1 MSFLGI
7 TFVISA
13 YKGRKSFSENL
24 LKMILF
30 SFYFEYFN
38 RFSNDCVN
46 SRYSRAT
53 NRKKHELC
61 IMISDKKGLEQ
72 LSLLLIANQVK
83 HIVFS
88 PGSRNA
94 PLIATFPRYKEFE
107 CYSIVDE
114 RSAAFFALGIAQ
126 KTGETVVLSCTSGS
140 ALLNYA
146 PALAEAYYQ
155 KIPLLVISA
164 DRPENLIDRGDGQT
178 IRQQNIYANYI
189 KKSVQLFEDPES
201 VEELIEYQ
209 KLALEAI
216 QATQYPDKGPA
227 HINIPFT
234 EPIYG
239 EKAKEDPEIIS
250 TDTNTA
256 SINFSE
262 SEFELLSQTWNS
274 ASKKM
279 IIVGQQKPNKQLEN
293 ILIEISKDPSVI
305 VLSETTSNIS
315 SPNFINC
322 IDKTLATIS
331 SENLNNFLPD
341 LLITINSTIVSKK
354 IKAFLRTD
362 KPFQHWHIDKA
373 NEQLDTYFHLTQVLP
388 ISPLFFFEKTNAF
401 SKPNSSDYKS
411 EWFKQKEKAEQ
422 NHERFL
428 STAPYSDLTVF
439 DQLLKR
445 LPPKSN
451 IHFTNSTPVRY
462 SQLFN
467 LNPTLTI
474 DSNRGT
480 SGIDGSISTAVG
492 AAWMSK
498 EITTVISGDLSF
510 FYDSNAL
517 WNKYVSP
524 QLRIIVI
531 NNNGGGIF
539 RFIDGPSKMP
549 ELEQFF
555 ETKHQ
560 RKAKSLA
567 LEADLEYQTAD
578 SLKRVKTVLKTFF
591 DQSEKA
597 KLLEIFTPNEL
608 NAEVLK
614 DFFKAMA

>member
-1 MSFLGI
+1 
-7 TFVISA
+7 
-13 YKGRKSFSENL
+13 
-24 LKMILF
+24 
-30 SFYFEYFN
+30 
-38 RFSNDCVN
+38 
-46 SRYSRAT
+46 
-53 NRKKHELC
+53 
-61 IMISDKKGLEQ
+61 MISDKKGLEH

-107 CYSIVDE
+107 CYSIIDE

-155 KIPLLVISA
+155 KIPLLVISS

-178 IRQQNIYANYI
+178 IRQQNVFANYI
-189 KKSVQLFEDPES
+189 KKSVQLHDNPDSREK
-201 VEELIEYQ
+201 LIEYQ
-209 KLALEAI
+209 KLILEAI
-216 QATQYPDKGPA
+216 KSTQHPDKGPA
-227 HINIPFT
+227 HINIPFI

-239 EKAKEDPEIIS
+239 QKAKENPQIIPLETVEENVNIS
-250 TDTNTA
+250 K
-256 SINFSE
+256 I
-262 SEFELLSQTWNS
+262 EFEQLANTWNS
-274 ASKKM
+274 STKKM
-279 IIVGQQKPNKQLEN
+279 IIVGQQKPNKSLETV
-293 ILIEISKDPSVI
+293 LDEISKDPSVI

-315 SPNFINC
+315 SSNFIGC
-322 IDKTLATIS
+322 IDKILASID
-331 SENLNNFLPD
+331 SEKLDDFLPD
-341 LLITINSTIVSKK
+341 LLITVNSNIVSKK
-354 IKAFLRTD
+354 IKAFLRTE
-362 KPFQHWHIDKA
+362 KKYKHWHIDKA
-373 NEQLDTYFHLTQVLP
+373 NEQLDTYFHFSRVVP
-388 ISPLFFFEKTNAF
+388 VSPLDFFKKMLGL
-401 SKPNSSDYKS
+401 SQPHSSLYKS
-411 EWFKQKEKAEQ
+411 DWLNQKEKAER
-422 NHERFL
+422 NHKHFL
-428 STAPYSDLTVF
+428 HRAPYSDLTVF
-439 DQLLKR
+439 DQLLKS
-445 LPPKSN
+445 LPANSN
-451 IHFTNSTPVRY
+451 VHFANSTPVRY
-462 SQLFN
+462 SQLFP
-467 LNPTLTI
+467 LNSSLTV

-492 AAWMSK
+492 AAWMGK
-498 EITTVISGDLSF
+498 EITTMISGDLSF

-539 RFIDGPSKMP
+539 RFIEGPSTLP
-549 ELEQFF
+549 ELETFF

-567 LEADLEYQTAD
+567 EEAGIEYLSAD
-578 SLKRVKTVLKTFF
+578 SLESLGTVLKTFF
-591 DQSEKA
+591 DHSEKA

-614 DFFKAMA
+614 DYFKAMARSIKIETS

>member
-1 MSFLGI
+1 
-7 TFVISA
+7 
-13 YKGRKSFSENL
+13 
-24 LKMILF
+24 
-30 SFYFEYFN
+30 
-38 RFSNDCVN
+38 
-46 SRYSRAT
+46 
-53 NRKKHELC
+53 
-61 IMISDKKGLEQ
+61 MISDKKGLEH
-72 LSLLLIANQVK
+72 LSLLLIANQIK

-155 KIPLLVISA
+155 KIPLLVISS
-164 DRPENLIDRGDGQT
+164 DRPENMIDRGDGQT

-189 KKSVQLFEDPES
+189 KKSVQLLGNLSSE
-201 VEELIEYQ
+201 EELIQYQ

-216 QATQYPDKGPA
+216 KATQYPDKGPA

-239 EKAKEDPEIIS
+239 EMEKQNPQIIS
-250 TDTNTA
+250 FET
-256 SINFSE
+256 SE
-262 SEFELLSQTWNS
+262 SLTTISDNEFEELSSTWNS
-274 ASKKM
+274 SVKKM
-279 IIVGQQKPNKQLEN
+279 IIVGQQKPNKPLEN
-293 ILIEISKDPSVI
+293 ILNELSKDPSVI
-305 VLSETTSNIS
+305 VLTETTSNIS
-315 SPNFINC
+315 SPDFLNC
-322 IDKTLATIS
+322 IDKTLSSIS
-331 SENLNNFLPD
+331 TEKLENYLPD
-341 LLITINSTIVSKK
+341 LLITVNSSIVSKK
-354 IKAFLRTD
+354 IKAFLRND

-373 NEQLDTYFHLTQVLP
+373 NEPLDTYFHLNRVIP
-388 ISPLFFFEKTNAF
+388 ISPLDFFEKMDAINQPQA
-401 SKPNSSDYKS
+401 SLYKS
-411 EWFKQKEKAEQ
+411 DWLNQKEKSEQ
-422 NHERFL
+422 NHIHFL
-428 STAPYSDLTVF
+428 HRAPYSDLTVF
-439 DQLLKR
+439 DQLLKS
-445 LPPKSN
+445 LPSN
-451 IHFTNSTPVRY
+451 SNVHFANSTPVRY

-467 LNPTLTI
+467 LNSSLTI

-498 EITTVISGDLSF
+498 EITTMISGDLSF

-517 WNKYVSP
+517 WNKYISP

-539 RFIDGPSKMP
+539 RFIDGPSKLP
-549 ELEQFF
+549 EFETFF

-560 RKAKSLA
+560 RKAISLA
-567 LEADLEYQTAD
+567 EEAGIKYLSAD
-578 SLKRVKTVLKTFF
+578 SLESLGTVLKTFF
-591 DQSEKA
+591 NQSEKA
-597 KLLEIFTPNEL
+597 KLLEVFTPNEL

>member
-1 MSFLGI
+1 
-7 TFVISA
+7 
-13 YKGRKSFSENL
+13 
-24 LKMILF
+24 
-30 SFYFEYFN
+30 
-38 RFSNDCVN
+38 
-46 SRYSRAT
+46 
-53 NRKKHELC
+53 
-61 IMISDKKGLEQ
+61 MISDIKGLEH
-72 LSLLLIANQVK
+72 LSLLLIENNIK

-94 PLIATFPRYKEFE
+94 PLIATFPRYKEFT

-178 IRQQNIYANYI
+178 IRQRNIYANYI
-189 KKSVQLFEDPES
+189 KKSVQLPENPS
-201 VEELIEYQ
+201 TEEELTEYQ
-209 KLALEAI
+209 TLVVEAI
-216 QATQYPDKGPA
+216 KITQFPDKGPA

-239 EKAKEDPEIIS
+239 QKAKENPSLAQIEIIEKRA
-250 TDTNTA
+250 NVL
-256 SINFSE
+256 E
-262 SEFELLSQTWNS
+262 SEFEFLAKTWNS
-274 ASKKM
+274 NSKKM
-279 IIVGQQKPNKQLEN
+279 IIIGQQKPNKLLN
-293 ILIEISKDPSVI
+293 DILIEISKDPSVI
-305 VLSETTSNIS
+305 VLTETTSNIW

-322 IDKTLATIS
+322 IDKTLGTIDS
-331 SENLNNFLPD
+331 DKLDEYLPD
-341 LLITINSTIVSKK
+341 LLITVNSSIVSKK
-354 IKAFLRTD
+354 VKAFLRKD
-362 KPFQHWHIDKA
+362 KPFQHWYINKA
-373 NEQLDTYFHLTQVLP
+373 NEELDTYFHLSRVLP
-388 ISPLFFFEKTNAF
+388 ISPLDFFSRMKALSQTHTSN
-401 SKPNSSDYKS
+401 YKS
-411 EWFKQKEKAEQ
+411 DWLKQKKKAEL
-422 NHERFL
+422 NHVQFL
-428 STAPYSDLTVF
+428 NTVPYSDLTVF
-439 DQLLKR
+439 EVLLKN
-445 LPPKSN
+445 LPSN
-451 IHFTNSTPVRY
+451 SNVHFTNSTPVRY

-467 LNPTLTI
+467 LNSTLTI

-517 WNKYVSP
+517 WNKYISP

-531 NNNGGGIF
+531 NNSGGGIF
-539 RFIDGPSKMP
+539 RFIEGPSKLP
-549 ELEQFF
+549 ELEKFF
-555 ETKHQ
+555 ETKHK
-560 RKAKSLA
+560 RKARSLA
-567 LEADLEYQTAD
+567 IEAELEYHSAD
-578 SLKRVKTVLKTFF
+578 SLESLGTILKTFF
-591 DQSEKA
+591 NRSEKA
-597 KLLEIFTPNEL
+597 KLLEVFTPNEL